1 MNYQTGAMWQ
11 FWSQADAG
19 LAKIKDVLDRNPA
32 LKEAVFGGGICDLEV
47 GLNGIEQ
54 ALKEI
59 ETSQVL
65 NIKEEVAE
73 YGIN

>member
-1 MNYQTGAMWQ
+1 MNYQTEAMWQ

-19 LAKIKDVLDRNPA
+19 LAKIKEVLDRNPA
-32 LKEAVFGGGICDLEV
+32 LKDAVFGGGICDLEI

-59 ETSQVL
+59 EASQML
-65 NIKEEVAE
+65 NTKEEVAE
-73 YGIN
+73 HGVN